1 MVMSPDA
8 STYPD
13 ETYDPLTVAFASID
27 QTVNFEASVPPQCYT
42 KTDAVANPCWTC
54 HTTPSGLNHASDWE
68 LQEEYSFSD
77 FALTNHWSN
86 LYVDRTDAIAAIS
99 DEVMRDYIQVDNYT
113 PLWKAL
119 REAED
124 YPSL

>member
-1 MVMSPDA
+1 MNFGLLITSAFLVTACIVDEQLMVMPPNV

-13 ETYDPLTVAFASID
+13 QEYDPLAVALASIG

-54 HTTPSGLNHASDWE
+54 HTTPHGLNHASDWE

-77 FALTNHWSN
+77 FALTNHWKN
-86 LYVDRTDAIAAIS
+86 LYIG
-99 DEVMRDYIQVDNYT
+99 NF
-113 PLWKAL
+113 
-119 REAED
+119 
-124 YPSL
+124 